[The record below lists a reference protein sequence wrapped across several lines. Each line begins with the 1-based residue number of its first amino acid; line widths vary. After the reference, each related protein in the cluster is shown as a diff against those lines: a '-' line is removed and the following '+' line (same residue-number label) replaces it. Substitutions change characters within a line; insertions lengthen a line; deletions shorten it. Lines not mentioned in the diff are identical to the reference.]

1 MCVCVTCD
9 FKNVF
14 YRHVPI
20 MDVRILATCEAA
32 LLSPKATFRSCPVA
46 KSPIAAVA
54 TVSVGFSKP
63 AKKRNVKVSQNL

>member
-1 MCVCVTCD
+1 
-9 FKNVF
+9 
-14 YRHVPI
+14 
-20 MDVRILATCEAA
+20 VRNKKVKTGSLTSCAAFATKPKTTGEAA
-32 LLSPKATFRSCPVA
+32 LLYLKATFRSCPVA